1 MPRARGVI
9 GLLWWSIFVIWQYHW
24 WSMFTLNPT
33 YYLNLIPY
41 LLLVECV
48 CQLLISLVEYVCQL
62 NNATG
67 GVCSKVN
74 VDFSG
79 S

>member
-1 MPRARGVI
+1 MSSRACVRRNRA
-9 GLLWWSIFVIWQYHW
+9 LW
-24 WSMFTLNPT
+24 WSMFVLLWCSMFTLLAT

-48 CQLLISLVEYVCQL
+48 CQLLISLVEYLCQL
-62 NNATG
+62 NNTTG
-67 GVCSKVN
+67 GVCSNVK